1 VNVQV
6 EVIGVV
12 EAVRIHADDDFW
24 GGEES
29 CITLASQFTFE
40 ALGGLAEFSHVEV
53 LYLFH
58 EVEPSK
64 VVTGSRHPRNN
75 KAWPSVG
82 IFAQR
87 GKNRP
92 NRIGS
97 TICRVVRVEGT
108 SYSSPSSTPS
118 TARRCSTSS
127 LSWQSSSPAKA
138 CGNPAGRT
146 SSCASTGCTRGS

>member
-1 VNVQV
+1 MNVQV

-108 SYSSPSSTPS
+108 KLFVAELDAINGTPVLDLKPVMAEFLPRQGVRQPSWSHELM
-118 TARRCSTSS
+118 REYW
-127 LSWQSSSPAKA
+127 LHK
-138 CGNPAGRT
+138 G
-146 SSCASTGCTRGS
+146 